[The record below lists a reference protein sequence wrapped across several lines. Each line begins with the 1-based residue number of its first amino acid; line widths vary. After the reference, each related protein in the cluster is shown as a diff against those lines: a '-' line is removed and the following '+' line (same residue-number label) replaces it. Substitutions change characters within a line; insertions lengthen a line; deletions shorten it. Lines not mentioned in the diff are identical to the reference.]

1 MQLRDE
7 LESLKGQS
15 PLKELGF
22 FSKVRRSGSLRAAET
37 VMRLLSRQKVSKER
51 SRKAN
56 VRQSEA
62 SSRLQTLSDEQSE
75 LQNRSLNLETES
87 RDLRRR
93 KSDLSSQSSALETA
107 SRTLPGA

>member
-1 MQLRDE
+1 MKE
-7 LESLKGQS
+7 QS

-51 SRKAN
+51 SRKSNA
-56 VRQSEA
+56 RQTEA
-62 SSRLQTLSDEQSE
+62 RSRLQTLNDEQSE
-75 LQNRSLNLETES
+75 FQNRSLSLEAEL

-93 KSDLSSQSSALETA
+93 EADLSSQSSALEIA